1 MADDEKDMATCG
13 ACQAE
18 VPADS
23 ESCPHCGVSFSGIV
37 EDNLGECG
45 ACSALVPLDSKTCPQ
60 CGVLFVHDDVVAVL
74 SDWMATT
81 GLDVETLFGRL
92 DTDGNGHIDTE
103 ELRAGLIALKIA
115 ALPPVEVD
123 RLIAEID
130 QDNNGEIELGELQ
143 FILSS
148 GSMQYADSV
157 LDRVMKKHDISD
169 ADAFLQFAR
178 SFDENENRY
187 LDQKELNK
195 AAEAFVDKPE
205 PEVSDEAEEEE
216 EPEAEEEE
224 EPEAEEEEE
233 PEAEEEEEPEAE
245 EEEEPEAEES
255 DEEESED
262 SDSDEEMESAIASM
276 ISESTDEEAV
286 EETVDISDDE
296 GESDDEPD
304 DDSDESEE
312 DESSGK
318 GRSFDPSSLIDDDDD
333 EDDEEE
339 TSTDDM
345 DDLIDS
351 IDDSDD
357 DDDTSDEDSE
367 EDEIAPLDQETADGI
382 MLEIGRTL
390 NESNTTIDA
399 LFDGFDVDESGELD
413 HYEFAKGLKTLDL
426 ADLPPHE
433 VDRIVKFLDKDNNG
447 RIDLNELRSNFNE
460 WNVPISDLKPKR
472 FEPAGWQKFLMKQY
486 ENVFPIMYVFFALLI
501 AGLLVNAFVAPVD
514 GSGGNIAFDGEIG
527 EFSVDNNF
535 YVEPGEIYPCDK
547 SIQVTNC
554 ANSFTP
560 LAGENGSNSMPKKT
574 GGNPFYWDGLVGM
587 IFSIGL
593 LLGSVYLQFQT
604 KGWRETVRA
613 ERKADSQDSEDEE
626 DSSGEDSE
634 DDADEVD
641 SEDDTDEVDSEDIT
655 EDDSGDSE
663 EDAEDAEEEDS
674 EESDDEKE
682 ADDDGIDVGDR
693 VGVELEDG
701 EEAFGEIL
709 EFIEEDDEEFVVV
722 LLDDG
727 DEVEVEFDMIFLE
740 E

>member
-103 ELRAGLIALKIA
+103 ELRTGLIALKIA

-205 PEVSDEAEEEE
+205 PEMSD
-216 EPEAEEEE
+216 
-224 EPEAEEEEE
+224 
-233 PEAEEEEEPEAE
+233 EAE

-333 EDDEEE
+333 EDDEKE

-390 NESNTTIDA
+390 NDSNTTIDA

-641 SEDDTDEVDSEDIT
+641 SEDIT

>member
-1 MADDEKDMATCG
+1 MADEEKDMATCG
-13 ACQAE
+13 ACQTE

-23 ESCPHCGVSFSGIV
+23 DSCPNCGVSFSGIV

-74 SDWMATT
+74 SDWMTST

-103 ELRAGLIALKIA
+103 ELRTGLISLKIA

-148 GSMQYADSV
+148 GSMQYAESV
-157 LDRVMKKHDISD
+157 LERVMKKHDISD

-195 AAEAFVDKPE
+195 AAEAFVNKPE
-205 PEVSDEAEEEE
+205 PEMAEEPEEEE
-216 EPEAEEEE
+216 EAE
-224 EPEAEEEEE
+224 P
-233 PEAEEEEEPEAE
+233 
-245 EEEEPEAEES
+245 
-255 DEEESED
+255 ED
-262 SDSDEEMESAIASM
+262 SDADEEMESAIATM
-276 ISESTDEEAV
+276 ISESTDDEVV
-286 EETVDISDDE
+286 EDDSDDE
-296 GESDDEPD
+296 DE
-304 DDSDESEE
+304 DSDESEA

-318 GRSFDPSSLIDDDDD
+318 GRSFDPSSLIDDEDDSDD
-333 EDDEEE
+333 EDEDEA
-339 TSTDDM
+339 SSDDM

-351 IDDSDD
+351 IDDDSGEEDD
-357 DDDTSDEDSE
+357 ASDEDSE
-367 EDEIAPLDQETADGI
+367 EEELAPLDQETADGI
-382 MLEIGRTL
+382 MLEIGRNL

-413 HYEFAKGLKTLDL
+413 HYEFAQGLKTLDL

-433 VDRIVKFLDKDNNG
+433 IDRIVKFLDKDDNG

-486 ENVFPIMYVFFALLI
+486 ENVFPIMYVLFSLLI
-501 AGLLVNAFVAPVD
+501 AGLLVNALVGPVD
-514 GSGGNIAFDGEIG
+514 GSGGNVAFDGQIG
-527 EFSVDNNF
+527 EYSIENTA

-547 SIQVTNC
+547 SIQVSNC
-554 ANSFTP
+554 ANSLTP
-560 LAGENGSNSMPKKT
+560 LAGENGSSSMPK
-574 GGNPFYWDGLVGM
+574 NFYWDGIVGLILSTAM
-587 IFSIGL
+587 LI
-593 LLGSVYLQFQT
+593 GSVYLQFQT

-613 ERKADSQDSEDEE
+613 ERKAASEDEDDSLTE
-626 DSSGEDSE
+626 DSTDESDSGDAEEEESEDDSE
-634 DDADEVD
+634 DD
-641 SEDDTDEVDSEDIT
+641 S
-655 EDDSGDSE
+655 
-663 EDAEDAEEEDS
+663 EEDS
-674 EESDDEKE
+674 EEIEEDASEDEDSEESGNDDESDE
-682 ADDDGIDVGDR
+682 DGIDVGDR

-709 EFIEEDDEEFVVV
+709 EFIEDGDEEFVVV

>member
-1 MADDEKDMATCG
+1 LADDEKDMATCG
-13 ACQAE
+13 ACQTE

-23 ESCPHCGVSFSGIV
+23 ESCPNCGVSFSGVV

-45 ACSALVPLDSKTCPQ
+45 ACSALVALDSKTCPQ

-74 SDWMATT
+74 ADWMTST

-103 ELRAGLIALKIA
+103 ELRTGLIALKIA

-123 RLIAEID
+123 RLVAEID

-148 GSMQYADSV
+148 GSMQYAESV
-157 LDRVMKKHDISD
+157 LNRVMKKHDISD

-205 PEVSDEAEEEE
+205 PEMVDEPEDVEEEE
-216 EPEAEEEE
+216 VEAESPDDAEEVEADSEEEVEDESPDDAEEVEADSEEEE
-224 EPEAEEEEE
+224 TEEIT
-233 PEAEEEEEPEAE
+233 
-245 EEEEPEAEES
+245 
-255 DEEESED
+255 ESED
-262 SDSDEEMESAIASM
+262 SDADEEMDSAFATM

-286 EETVDISDDE
+286 ESEDDE
-296 GESDDEPD
+296 SEDDTDSD
-304 DDSDESEE
+304 DDSDDDEE
-312 DESSGK
+312 QESSGK

-333 EDDEEE
+333 NVGDDDEEE
-339 TSTDDM
+339 SSDDM

-351 IDDSDD
+351 IDDDGSDGE
-357 DDDTSDEDSE
+357 DTDEESE
-367 EDEIAPLDQETADGI
+367 EEELAPMDQESADGI
-382 MLEIGRTL
+382 MLEIGRNL

-399 LFDGFDVDESGELD
+399 LFEGFDVDESGELD
-413 HYEFAKGLKTLDL
+413 HYEFAKGLKSLDL

-433 VDRIVKFLDKDNNG
+433 IDRIVKFLDKDDNG
-447 RIDLNELRSNFNE
+447 KIDLNELRSNFNE

-472 FEPAGWQKFLMKQY
+472 FEPAGWQKFFMKQY
-486 ENVFPIMYVFFALLI
+486 ENVFPVMYVLLALFI
-501 AGLLVNAFVAPVD
+501 AGLLVNALVGPVD
-514 GSGGNIAFDGEIG
+514 GSGGNIAFDGEVG
-527 EFSVDNNF
+527 EFSVENNF

-547 SIQVTNC
+547 AIQVTNC
-554 ANSFTP
+554 ANSLTP
-560 LAGENGSNSMPKKT
+560 LAGENGSSSMPK
-574 GGNPFYWDGLVGM
+574 NFYWDGIVGM
-587 IFSIGL
+587 VLGIGL
-593 LLGSVYLQFQT
+593 LIGSVYLQLQT

-613 ERKADSQDSEDEE
+613 ERKAAS
-626 DSSGEDSE
+626 EDSE
-634 DDADEVD
+634 DDED
-641 SEDDTDEVDSEDIT
+641 STEDGSTDTDDTDDEESEEVPD
-655 EDDSGDSE
+655 
-663 EDAEDAEEEDS
+663 EDAEDAEDTEVDDAEEEDS
-674 EESDDEKE
+674 DESDE
-682 ADDDGIDVGDR
+682 AVEDGGDGIDVGDR

>member
-13 ACQAE
+13 ACQTE

-23 ESCPHCGVSFSGIV
+23 ESCPNCGVSFSGVV

-74 SDWMATT
+74 ADWMTST

-103 ELRAGLIALKIA
+103 ELRTGLIALKIA

-123 RLIAEID
+123 RLVAEID

-148 GSMQYADSV
+148 GSMQYAESV
-157 LDRVMKKHDISD
+157 LNRVMKKHDISD
-169 ADAFLQFAR
+169 ADAFIQFAR
-178 SFDENENRY
+178 AFDENENRY
-187 LDQKELNK
+187 LDQKELKK

-205 PEVSDEAEEEE
+205 PEMVDEPEDVEEDEVEDESPDEAEDVEADSEESEEE
-216 EPEAEEEE
+216 ETEDATESEEVTESEEA
-224 EPEAEEEEE
+224 
-233 PEAEEEEEPEAE
+233 
-245 EEEEPEAEES
+245 
-255 DEEESED
+255 ED
-262 SDSDEEMESAIASM
+262 SDADEEMDSAFATM
-276 ISESTDEEAV
+276 ISESTNEEAV
-286 EETVDISDDE
+286 EAEDDE
-296 GESDDEPD
+296 SEDDADSD
-304 DDSDESEE
+304 DDSDDDEE
-312 DESSGK
+312 PEFSGK
-318 GRSFDPSSLIDDDDD
+318 GRSFDPSSLIDDDD
-333 EDDEEE
+333 EDADDDDGEE
-339 TSTDDM
+339 SSDDM

-351 IDDSDD
+351 IDDDDDGSDD
-357 DDDTSDEDSE
+357 EGTDDESE
-367 EDEIAPLDQETADGI
+367 EEELAPMDQESADGI
-382 MLEIGRTL
+382 MLEIGRNL

-399 LFDGFDVDESGELD
+399 LFEGFDVDESGELD
-413 HYEFAKGLKTLDL
+413 HYEFAEGLKTLDL

-433 VDRIVKFLDKDNNG
+433 IDRIVKFLDKDDNG
-447 RIDLNELRSNFNE
+447 KIDLNELRSNFNE

-472 FEPAGWQKFLMKQY
+472 FEPAGWQKFFMKQY
-486 ENVFPIMYVFFALLI
+486 ENVFPIMYVLLALLI
-501 AGLLVNAFVAPVD
+501 AGLLVNALVGPVD
-514 GSGGNIAFDGEIG
+514 GSGGNVAFDGEVG
-527 EFSVDNNF
+527 EFSVANNF

-547 SIQVTNC
+547 AIQLTNC
-554 ANSFTP
+554 ANSLTP
-560 LAGENGSNSMPKKT
+560 LAGENGSSSMPKK
-574 GGNPFYWDGLVGM
+574 FYWDGIVGM
-587 IFSIGL
+587 VLGIGL
-593 LLGSVYLQFQT
+593 LIGSVYLQLQT

-613 ERKADSQDSEDEE
+613 ERKGDS
-626 DSSGEDSE
+626 EDSE
-634 DDADEVD
+634 DDED
-641 SEDDTDEVDSEDIT
+641 STEDGSTDTDDTDEEEPEEAPDEDT
-655 EDDSGDSE
+655 D
-663 EDAEDAEEEDS
+663 DAED
-674 EESDDEKE
+674 EESDESDEAVE
-682 ADDDGIDVGDR
+682 DGGDGIDVGDR

>member
-103 ELRAGLIALKIA
+103 ELRTGLIALKIA

-205 PEVSDEAEEEE
+205 PEMSD
-216 EPEAEEEE
+216 
-224 EPEAEEEEE
+224 
-233 PEAEEEEEPEAE
+233 EAE

-333 EDDEEE
+333 EDDEKE

-641 SEDDTDEVDSEDIT
+641 SEDIT

>member
-103 ELRAGLIALKIA
+103 ELRTGLIALKIA

-130 QDNNGEIELGELQ
+130 QDNNGEVELGELQ

-205 PEVSDEAEEEE
+205 PEMSD
-216 EPEAEEEE
+216 
-224 EPEAEEEEE
+224 
-233 PEAEEEEEPEAE
+233 EAE

-286 EETVDISDDE
+286 EKTVDISDDE
-296 GESDDEPD
+296 GESDDESD

-333 EDDEEE
+333 DEEDDEDE

-357 DDDTSDEDSE
+357 DDDTSDEESE
-367 EDEIAPLDQETADGI
+367 EEEIAPLDQETADGI

-486 ENVFPIMYVFFALLI
+486 ENVFPVMYVFFALLI

-527 EFSVDNNF
+527 EFSVDNNV

-626 DSSGEDSE
+626 DSSDEDSE
-634 DDADEVD
+634 DDA
-641 SEDDTDEVDSEDIT
+641 DEVDSEDIT

>member
-103 ELRAGLIALKIA
+103 ELRTGLIALKIA

-130 QDNNGEIELGELQ
+130 QDNNGEVELGELQ

-205 PEVSDEAEEEE
+205 PEMSD
-216 EPEAEEEE
+216 
-224 EPEAEEEEE
+224 
-233 PEAEEEEEPEAE
+233 EAE

-286 EETVDISDDE
+286 EKTVDISDDE
-296 GESDDEPD
+296 GESDDESD

-333 EDDEEE
+333 EEDDEDE

-357 DDDTSDEDSE
+357 DDDTSDEESE
-367 EDEIAPLDQETADGI
+367 EEEIAPLDQETADGI

-486 ENVFPIMYVFFALLI
+486 ENVFPVMYVFFALLI

-527 EFSVDNNF
+527 EFSVDNNV

-626 DSSGEDSE
+626 DSSDEDSE
-634 DDADEVD
+634 DDA
-641 SEDDTDEVDSEDIT
+641 DEVDSEDIT

>member
-1 MADDEKDMATCG
+1 MATCG

-103 ELRAGLIALKIA
+103 ELRTGLIALKIA

-205 PEVSDEAEEEE
+205 PEMSD
-216 EPEAEEEE
+216 
-224 EPEAEEEEE
+224 
-233 PEAEEEEEPEAE
+233 EAE

-333 EDDEEE
+333 EDDEKE